1 MSDESR
7 VYAFA
12 DFFRMKPGTIIG
24 GFAKIA
30 DSWRLATK
38 WYLPEGLNKRNII
51 PFKFVTEHDVNWRRK
66 YRPSSKTYG
75 LTRLYRAPEE
85 DLNIPMPAI
94 SIPLEVNLS
103 VGIYLGHI
111 LKAGDTHYV
120 NCLTNEGYDV
130 WIEAI

>member
-94 SIPLEVNLS
+94 SFPWKSTCPLNLPRS
-103 VGIYLGHI
+103 YSKSWRYPLRQ
-111 LKAGDTHYV
+111 LPYK
-120 NCLTNEGYDV
+120 
-130 WIEAI
+130 